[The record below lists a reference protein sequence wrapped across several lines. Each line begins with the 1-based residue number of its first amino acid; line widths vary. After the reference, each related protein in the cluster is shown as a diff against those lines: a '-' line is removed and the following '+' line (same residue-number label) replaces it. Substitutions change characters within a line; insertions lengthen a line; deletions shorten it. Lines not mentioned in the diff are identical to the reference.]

1 MMDQDNEF
9 EFSSGD
15 PESIPVPENSRE
27 PEPASEP
34 ENIAPTAAAAPQP
47 EYAEDTGY
55 RGMGTG
61 RRESPYADSPYQTG
75 AAPRQDPHYYQY
87 QYQPQPPQK
96 QPKAKKPRR
105 GVWKPILAGV
115 LTIALVASGCLITAT
130 VVDNRWEKRSSAA
143 MDQLNQKIEQLEDQI
158 EAKALPSGGT
168 VGTPTVSGDQLT
180 PGQVYAQNVSAVVTV
195 SSTITSQ
202 MFGQVSQGTSTG
214 SGFLISSDGYV
225 VTNCHVI
232 EGASSVTV
240 TTSSGDEYE
249 AVVKGKEAANDMAV
263 LKIEGEN
270 LPCVTLGS
278 SDSLNIGD
286 MVVAIGNPLGTLS
299 ATQTVGYVSGKNR
312 EVTTDNTVINM
323 IQTDAVINPGNSG
336 GPMFNMDG
344 EVVGITTA
352 KYSGT
357 TSSGASI
364 EGIGFAIPIDD
375 VMGIIG
381 DLRDLGYVTGAYLGV
396 TVKDTDKESV
406 SLYGLPTGA
415 LVMEVVDGGSADRAG
430 VKPKDIIV
438 GLGDYTVSSMNE
450 LTRTLRKFE
459 AGDETTITVVRGGQE
474 MTLPIQ
480 LDERPQDLNTVP
492 DAENDPSMPNEG
504 DYNEWYDYF
513 RRFFGNNG

>member
-1 MMDQDNEF
+1 MDSFNENEF
-9 EFSSGD
+9 TS
-15 PESIPVPENSRE
+15 
-27 PEPASEP
+27 SEP
-34 ENIAPTAAAAPQP
+34 ENIPEPENTAAPAEAAPPQP
-47 EYAEDTGY
+47 EYAENTGY
-55 RGMGTG
+55 RGVGTG

-87 QYQPQPPQK
+87 SYQPQPSK
-96 QPKAKKPRR
+96 TPKVKKHRR

-115 LTIALVASGCLITAT
+115 LAVALVASGCLITAA
-130 VVDNRWEKRSSAA
+130 VVNSRWEKSSSAA
-143 MDQLNQKIEQLEDQI
+143 MNQLNQKIEQLEDQI
-158 EAKALPSGGT
+158 ESSRLLPSGGGT
-168 VGTPTVSGDQLT
+168 VGTPTVSGDQMT
-180 PGQVYAQNVSAVVTV
+180 PGQVYNQNVSAVVTV
-195 SSTITSQ
+195 SSTVTS
-202 MFGQVSQGTSTG
+202 MVYGQPAQGTSTG

-225 VTNCHVI
+225 VTNYHVI
-232 EGASSVTV
+232 EGATSITV
-240 TTSSGDEYE
+240 ITSTGDEYE
-249 AVVKGKEAANDMAV
+249 AVVQGKEATNDVAV

-270 LPCVTLGS
+270 LPFVSLGS
-278 SDSLNIGD
+278 SDSLSIGD

-312 EVTTDNTVINM
+312 EVTTDNSIINM

-336 GPMFNMDG
+336 GPLFNMYG

-396 TVKDTDKESV
+396 TVVNTDKDSV
-406 SLYGLPTGA
+406 TMYGLPTGA
-415 LVMEVVDGGSADRAG
+415 LVRDVVEGGSADRAG

-438 GLGDYTVSSMNE
+438 GLGEYTVSSMNE

-474 MTLPIQ
+474 LTLPIQ
-480 LDERPQDLNTVP
+480 LDERPKDLDTTS
-492 DAENDPSMPNEG
+492 DAGNDPSLPDEG
-504 DYNEWYDYF
+504 NFDEWYDYF
-513 RRFFGNNG
+513 RRFFGNGG